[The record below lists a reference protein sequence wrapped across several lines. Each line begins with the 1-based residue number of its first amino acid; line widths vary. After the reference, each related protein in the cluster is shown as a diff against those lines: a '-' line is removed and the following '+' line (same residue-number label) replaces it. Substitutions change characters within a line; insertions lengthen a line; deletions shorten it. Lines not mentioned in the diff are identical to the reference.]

1 MSFLSPKDS
10 KPADEPVGEVATGA
24 RLLPRITIQAFCEH
38 SQTAELVEAAIHDRR
53 MSKVALTT
61 HNGGIDGAV
70 ETYKSNPTPNL
81 IIVETSLPP
90 AEIPVSLERL
100 AEVCDA
106 TTRLIVLGHVNDVL
120 LYRELI
126 RSGVSEYIVLPT
138 TAPTLVTAISDLFAA
153 YGEAEFRAL
162 ETRVIKRLLRS
173 GPRVVSTG
181 GGAYINENTR
191 KHIKR
196 GGLTVWLNADLDVLW
211 ERVNKRDTRPLLKTE
226 NPRQTLENLMNA
238 RYPIYA
244 EAEVTVISRDVRK
257 ETMVDEVLA
266 AIAATRKI

>member
-1 MSFLSPKDS
+1 MTELTDQAPLTLAAEARAALGKRNLVLIGLMGAGKSAIGRMTAQVLGIPFIDS
-10 KPADEPVGEVATGA
+10 DHEIERV
-24 RLLPRITIQAFCEH
+24 
-38 SQTAELVEAAIHDRR
+38 SR
-53 MSKVALTT
+53 MSIT
-61 HNGGIDGAV
+61 
-70 ETYKSNPTPNL
+70 
-81 IIVETSLPP
+81 
-90 AEIPVSLERL
+90 
-100 AEVCDA
+100 
-106 TTRLIVLGHVNDVL
+106 
-120 LYRELI
+120 
-126 RSGVSEYIVLPT
+126 
-138 TAPTLVTAISDLFAA
+138 DLFAA

-196 GGLTVWLNADLDVLW
+196 GGLSVWLKADLDVLW

-244 EAEVTVISRDVRK
+244 QADLTVLSRDVKK
-257 ETMVDEVLA
+257 ETMVEEVLTAITA
-266 AIAATRKI
+266 AAKKA